1 MSQEGMFVVVL
12 TIQKGTGRLLTSPDI
27 ISRGFIYLRDSEE
40 LMSLIRQYLKQ
51 KAARSFS
58 GKYDLDVVKKE
69 IKDEVT
75 HILYDQTRRTP
86 IVIPVVNE
94 IGGGLKAT
102 TKPASRVA
110 KPQKAGVKSAADEP
124 RMTLPTTP
132 RRRFPKRQVPDTEA
146 NDTKARE
153 RHSTPSY

>member
-1 MSQEGMFVVVL
+1 M
-12 TIQKGTGRLLTSPDI
+12 
-27 ISRGFIYLRDSEE
+27 
-40 LMSLIRQYLKQ
+40 KQ

-58 GKYDLDVVKKE
+58 GKYDLDVIKKE

-86 IVIPVVNE
+86 IVIPVINE
-94 IGGGLKAT
+94 VGGLKT
-102 TKPASRVA
+102 
-110 KPQKAGVKSAADEP
+110 VKSTTASASPTAKSAPRNKKSIASVEEP

-132 RRRFPKRQVPDTEA
+132 RRRFPQRQVPDTEA

-153 RHSTPSY
+153 RQDFRPY